1 MAMYF
6 SDLYVDTLGKA
17 IFQPGEQLVARTSGG
32 QAPWWSMGLPMF
44 ASQYLVMVTNQRA
57 VLARHKRGWFTGD
70 RLEEIKSVPL
80 GQLQQ
85 VKVGGM
91 FAKKTLAI
99 RGGDVD
105 LALSVRGGFTEIPN
119 NVDGAKKLAETW
131 QRTKA
136 LPA

>member
-1 MAMYF
+1 MGMYF

-17 IFQPGEQLVARTSGG
+17 VFQPGEQLVARTSAAH
-32 QAPWWSMGLPMF
+32 APWWTMGIPML

-57 VLARHKRGWFTGD
+57 VLARHKRGWLTGD
-70 RLEEIKSVPL
+70 RLEEIKTVPL
-80 GQLQQ
+80 QQISQ
-85 VKVGGM
+85 VKVGGF
-91 FAKKTLAI
+91 FAKKSLSI
-99 RGGDVD
+99 KGGDVNLD
-105 LALSVRGGFTEIPN
+105 LSVRGGFLEIPN